1 MGSSSLGMQENP
13 SSSGTAK
20 QHMPFQ
26 QAGAQAVHCFSGRQ
40 YILDHM
46 RTRFDSGFTQSRRSC
61 TSIPRGSIHHTM
73 DSSGKSLAEAI
84 SCRTNCLTNP
94 VLKKKKK
101 SISIALVVFSD
112 FYQLYLIH
120 TRKKNVRSGTKSNK
134 SKPCAPIIGHG
145 LIHLV
150 IPRL

>member
-1 MGSSSLGMQENP
+1 MNHIKSHHSMGSSSLGMQENP

-101 SISIALVVFSD
+101 YLNSFSCIFRLLPVVLD
-112 FYQLYLIH
+112 TYQ
-120 TRKKNVRSGTKSNK
+120 KKKHKKRYKE
-134 SKPCAPIIGHG
+134 
-145 LIHLV
+145 
-150 IPRL
+150 